1 MAMLDGIKAALEA
14 SKTSKELE
22 ASISKEYGQGDF
34 YLEKDRLYRSEL
46 DVFDEYTEQER
57 NDLFGRVP
65 HTVWENICAFENYPQ
80 KLKVFQRDDVMTPI
94 TLDSY
99 KEAIVAQWATE
110 LHNRIVPNTMDLI
123 RQCEKCHDE
132 SDCVDYDVVY
142 WEKIN
147 TIRNFLGRDKLNE
160 QCLLTRIVRA
170 LDQKDYDTASR
181 LQVEMQEKVKEL
193 TDLYI
198 IYKKNL
204 F

>member
-1 MAMLDGIKAALEA
+1 
-14 SKTSKELE
+14 
-22 ASISKEYGQGDF
+22 
-34 YLEKDRLYRSEL
+34 
-46 DVFDEYTEQER
+46 
-57 NDLFGRVP
+57 
-65 HTVWENICAFENYPQ
+65 
-80 KLKVFQRDDVMTPI
+80 MTPI
-94 TLDSY
+94 TLESY
-99 KEAIVAQWATE
+99 KEAILAQWTTE

-123 RQCEKCHDE
+123 RQCVKCHDD

-147 TIRNFLGRDKLNE
+147 TIRNHLGRDKLNE

-170 LDQKDYDTASR
+170 LDQKDYETASG
-181 LQVEMQEKVKEL
+181 LQIEMQEKVKEL

>member
-1 MAMLDGIKAALEA
+1 MFE
-14 SKTSKELE
+14 
-22 ASISKEYGQGDF
+22 
-34 YLEKDRLYRSEL
+34 
-46 DVFDEYTEQER
+46 EYTEQER
-57 NDLFGRVP
+57 NELFGRVP
-65 HTVWENICAFENYPQ
+65 RTVWENICAFEDHPQ
-80 KLKVFQRDDVMTPI
+80 KLKVFQQDDVMTPI
-94 TLDSY
+94 TLESY

-123 RQCEKCHDE
+123 RHCVKCHDE
-132 SDCVDYDVVY
+132 GDCVDYDVVY

-147 TIRNFLGRDKLNE
+147 TIRNLLGRDKLNE

-170 LDQKDYDTASR
+170 LDKRDFETASN
-181 LQVEMQEKVKEL
+181 LQIEMQEKVKEL